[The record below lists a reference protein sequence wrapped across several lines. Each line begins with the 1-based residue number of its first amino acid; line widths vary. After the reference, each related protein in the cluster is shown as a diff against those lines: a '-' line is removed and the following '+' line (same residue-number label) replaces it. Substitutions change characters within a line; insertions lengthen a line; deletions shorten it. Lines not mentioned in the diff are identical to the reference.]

1 VRRAWE
7 YSVIAGLFPAVSL
20 CQENLLK
27 LVGTRNFLEREPGD
41 ALADRAKEI
50 FVSSLR

>member
-20 CQENLLK
+20 CEENLLK
-27 LVGTRNFLEREPGD
+27 LVLEGH